1 MQDHEDARLLII
13 DSQVHVW
20 GADTPQRK
28 WPPPLH
34 GLKPAPHRSVPI
46 SAEALLTDMKAA
58 GVDRAVLVPPS
69 WEGDRNDIVD
79 DAVGKYPDRFRYAA
93 RLDVRDPSA
102 SDWIASWRPSKA
114 CLALQLT
121 FQTPLFQE
129 PLLDGTLDWLWPAAE
144 RAGLPLTIYLPN
156 ALMPVIDKIAQAHP
170 ALRIVINHF
179 GLTGSRRDDDA
190 FADFNHLLAASK
202 RTNIAVKASCL
213 PFYTTQAY
221 PFQNLHDR
229 IRSAYD
235 AFGPERLIWGT
246 DLSRLP
252 CSYRQGVTL
261 FTEELPWLSTVDK
274 EWIMG
279 RSITRWLDW
288 PYEGEKI

>member
-1 MQDHEDARLLII
+1 
-13 DSQVHVW
+13 
-20 GADTPQRK
+20 
-28 WPPPLH
+28 
-34 GLKPAPHRSVPI
+34 
-46 SAEALLTDMKAA
+46 MKAA
-58 GVDRAVLVPPS
+58 GVDRTVLVPPS

-79 DAVGKYPDRFRYAA
+79 EAVKKYSDRFRYAA
-93 RLDVRDPSA
+93 RLDVRDSSA
-102 SDWIASWRPSKA
+102 SGWIASWRPRTA

-179 GLTGSRRDDDA
+179 GLTGSKRDDDA
-190 FADFNHLLAASK
+190 FEGFSNLLAASK
-202 RTNIAVKASCL
+202 RNNIAVKASCL
-213 PFYTTQAY
+213 PFYSTQPY
-221 PFQNLHDR
+221 PFLNLHDH

-261 FTEELPWLSTVDK
+261 FTEELPWLSSVDK

-279 RSITRWLDW
+279 RSISKWLDW
-288 PYEGEKI
+288 PY